1 MVKLSSLIF
10 TLVFISTIA
19 ACGSEQSRNPVQT
32 PTSGD
37 DGAASA
43 PYPITSSVTES
54 NLGSSQGTP
63 KELEAIWEAW
73 ALLNKEHIDRA
84 SFDSEIFE
92 ESAIK
97 GLIDAVEDTHTSYV
111 DPLVLEIE
119 QTDLSG
125 QFEGI
130 GAHVRRREDGMIQ
143 IISPIEGLS
152 IITI

>member
-73 ALLNKEHIDRA
+73 ALLNNEHIERA
-84 SFDSEIFE
+84 SFDS
-92 ESAIK
+92 
-97 GLIDAVEDTHTSYV
+97 
-111 DPLVLEIE
+111 
-119 QTDLSG
+119 
-125 QFEGI
+125 
-130 GAHVRRREDGMIQ
+130 
-143 IISPIEGLS
+143 
-152 IITI
+152 